1 MLNDHPERHGAAHL
15 AVSWTDSKAREAG
28 GTEAVGPGRRLGSAF
43 SRSVAR
49 RLPSAECE
57 VSASLSTASSAVSHL
72 PRGSPAA
79 PDVPH
84 SAPKVT
90 IRERA
95 RPVTPPRRHAGE
107 MSMPAVLSRHAAVER
122 AATCCGGIMTG
133 APPTSIFRAGRS
145 TARGHHVTAD
155 LARFSRGAVAR
166 FSKPAVRRPPIGP
179 LSYSGEQCR
188 LVGSPPTRRGGLQR
202 RAASAGRQRSS
213 GGQRTA
219 SRELSALAR
228 LSAGRE
234 SVPAVLS
241 GQ

>member
-107 MSMPAVLSRHAAVER
+107 DVDAGSPIPTCGSRTSSDLLWWHHDRR
-122 AATCCGGIMTG
+122 ATDLNLPRGSLNRARAPRDRRSGALFKGRRG
-133 APPTSIFRAGRS
+133 ALLKASRAPPANR
-145 TARGHHVTAD
+145 
-155 LARFSRGAVAR
+155 
-166 FSKPAVRRPPIGP
+166 PA
-179 LSYSGEQCR
+179 
-188 LVGSPPTRRGGLQR
+188 
-202 RAASAGRQRSS
+202 
-213 GGQRTA
+213 
-219 SRELSALAR
+219 
-228 LSAGRE
+228 
-234 SVPAVLS
+234 
-241 GQ
+241 